1 MLNCLCF
8 VSFNLFFG
16 RQVAE
21 SEHLQFTHS
30 IERERENKSNNLFE
44 EICNLYTLNEITCNM
59 CLMHCTLSFSLDL
72 SLSFFEHV
80 FLWIYMHGAVCLF
93 ICLNDHWFLCACLM
107 CIWLD
112 WIWRME
118 WIVWK
123 FKTKLASFQVFD
135 FISRLNYCY
144 LMIWM
149 WMLAISSIRVC
160 VVDVQFRYINNFWIV
175 E

>member
-1 MLNCLCF
+1 MLNGLCF

-112 WIWRME
+112 WKWRNESYQNSKQNWPVFRFLTLFRDWIIVIWWFGCE
-118 WIVWK
+118 CLQFHPSVYA
-123 FKTKLASFQVFD
+123 L
-135 FISRLNYCY
+135 
-144 LMIWM
+144 WM
-149 WMLAISSIRVC
+149 C
-160 VVDVQFRYINNFWIV
+160 NFGT
-175 E
+175 